1 MRTAIPALLLV
12 LALVMLGLGLRRAWL
27 SLRGALRPASAAG
40 DEGTPLV
47 QDLAWAL
54 LLVLMAAGGIA
65 RAALP

>member
-12 LALVMLGLGLRRAWL
+12 LALVMLGLGLRRAWF
-27 SLRGALRPASAAG
+27 SLRGVLHPAGVAG